1 MMNNLLRD
9 IIKVGDVA
17 VFIDNI
23 IVEIETKKEYDNI
36 VKKNIKKNSKKWFVC
51 KTRKICIKD

>member
-36 VKKNIKKNSKKWFVC
+36 VKKNIKKNSKK
-51 KTRKICIKD
+51 